1 MINNQEWDR
10 FYNSGRVEDYLF
22 YCQSKEKSEMSETDR
37 KLKEENAELC
47 NGFRPGFESGTYR
60 GI

>member
-1 MINNQEWDR
+1 MKNNQEWDT

-22 YCQSKEKSEMSETDR
+22 YCQSKEKSEMTQTDR
-37 KLKEENAELC
+37 KLKEENAELY
-47 NGFRPGFESGTYR
+47 NGFRTGFESGTHR